1 MEKSGFEIV
10 ISYLEFLGHK
20 LAYYFV
26 DFCPFLIWKNPLMYA
41 SVKVFMASDRYVEVV
56 EPDCGSV
63 MEQNIE
69 NENITKMSFI
79 QG

>member
-1 MEKSGFEIV
+1 
-10 ISYLEFLGHK
+10 
-20 LAYYFV
+20 
-26 DFCPFLIWKNPLMYA
+26 
-41 SVKVFMASDRYVEVV
+41 MASDRYVEVV